1 MAAKST
7 LRNMVLCLTLVCLVC
22 AAILGGIYAL
32 TFEPIRQAN
41 ENILKASIGAVL
53 PEGVEI
59 GALETFESEGQSF
72 EYYPAVKDGEAV
84 AYAVKSSTIGFGGP
98 LSLMVGVLK
107 DGTVFNTSVLTCN
120 ETPGL
125 GAKCQEVASHFRTQ
139 FQGFGTDKSLKV
151 TKDGGDVDA
160 ITASTITSRAYALAV
175 SNAVAVVKNLAGEAV
190 DTATG
195 ASAPAGGETVVE
207 EKKGEE

>member
-72 EYYPAVKDGEAV
+72 EYYPAVKDGESV

-175 SNAVAVVKNLAGEAV
+175 SNAVAVVRNLAGEAV

-195 ASAPAGGETVVE
+195 ASAPAERTAVE

>member
-72 EYYPAVKDGEAV
+72 EYYPAVKDGESV

-139 FQGFGTDKSLKV
+139 FQGFGADKSLKV

-175 SNAVAVVKNLAGEAV
+175 SNAVAVVRNLAGEAV

-195 ASAPAGGETVVE
+195 ASVPAEGTAVE

>member
-7 LRNMVLCLTLVCLVC
+7 LRNMVLCLTAVCLVC

-32 TFEPIRQAN
+32 TAEPIRLAN

-59 GALETFESEGQSF
+59 GALEAAEADGTSY
-72 EYYPAVKDGEAV
+72 EYYPAMKDGEVV
-84 AYAVKSSTIGFGGP
+84 AYAVKSGTIGFGGP
-98 LSLMVGVLK
+98 LNLMVGVLK

-125 GAKCQEVASHFRTQ
+125 GAKCQEIASHFRTQ
-139 FQGFGTDKSLKV
+139 FQGFGPDKSLKV

-175 SNAVAVVKNLAGEAV
+175 SNAVAVVNYLSGQAAEV
-190 DTATG
+190 DSSTG
-195 ASAPAGGETVVE
+195 ASQAAE
-207 EKKGEE
+207 EQKKEE